1 MSRVPRLVPAAAL
14 LALAAAGAG
23 CEYFQDTREP
33 ELANRRWRQRA
44 EGLRDVKRFP
54 LDMPISPA

>member
-1 MSRVPRLVPAAAL
+1 MSRVPRLVPAAAAL

-23 CEYFQDTREP
+23 CEYFQDTREQ
-33 ELANRRWRQRA
+33 ELANRRQCA

-54 LDMPISPA
+54 LDTPISSA